1 MPVNVLNLPG
11 DYRISAT
18 NGKIDIIAGQS
29 IESQAG
35 SYIANKATGNYILN
49 DANTYVEN
57 IARSSYIQ
65 NVAFTFILN
74 DAGQFISN
82 QANTYLENIAAG
94 GYIYNQASTYIS
106 NLASTYIQNDAGSYI
121 LNDAG
126 TYIQNTAGSNIE
138 NTAVGGYIS
147 NVSNSYILNQAASY
161 IENTAG
167 SDIDNIAVQNFNVDA
182 TIIQLGVGSS
192 QKIDP
197 RAYFM
202 NDLIPDADVSYD
214 LGQASEYWRRLY
226 SESAIFKGVDNV
238 SNPYLRPYDPLDI
251 YGTAAQRQQ
260 GAVYVAGGV
269 GIEKDLNV
277 GGFIYGRIETANTSL
292 SITVTSTNV
301 DQILYPTF
309 AINTGNQFLFVDT
322 NGVFG
327 GLTYNP
333 SQGKLTIDRG
343 RVAQPDN
350 AVSTMTGAFTITGGV
365 GIGKDIYVGGKVLPG
380 AVNTGS
386 IGKEGLEWYQGYIDN
401 LYSKFIGST
410 SSNLTIAPG
419 TGQTDIFGDL
429 RVRGTNPIGTAPI
442 VRNTLYVTMDG
453 NDTND
458 GRAQDASRACR
469 TIGGAMKSPYYQEGT
484 QILVSAGFYLEDNP
498 LPMKRYTSIRGSDIR
513 TTFVE
518 PINKTQDLFHV
529 NSGVYLNYMTF
540 LNGRSGLLEGPY
552 EEGFNRGA
560 YCTAYPPREG
570 DDRITLNQSPYI
582 QNCTNQSGPW
592 LKDGTMFLP
601 NQTVQ
606 VPAAVGTGSWRA
618 NTTTVVVKVSTGTIT
633 RGMSVNSG
641 QQNPGYYD
649 ARTLLLANKPFIQDQ
664 VVAYVD
670 QTFNSGNFTY
680 DAVKCARDTGLILD
694 SIAIDLLQDS
704 ESESIFAG
712 LQYWRQTG
720 YVDDIGGQITTT
732 TAAITYLKSVVTS
745 TIATTFE
752 KNVVSARFDDILNV
766 LNTSTSTLSTGVFSE
781 WVSNSI
787 VSNTT
792 ASTTA
797 SVLTAYNTILAW
809 KNSLT
814 NQTISYINGLLTPF
828 SYNIAKCSRDTGLIV
843 DSVALDILYEGRSQS
858 TFAGIQYWN
867 QSTSTESIIP
877 GELVTTT
884 NAIIY
889 LSSLT
894 SKVITGNI
902 TGPRYQT
909 RIPQQFPALANYGTI
924 TEQNTTTNL
933 FNFII
938 DILNT
943 GTAGVSD
950 YIVPNSVNSSTN
962 QNVLNAYNAIRIN
975 RDYLITEVIAF
986 VEATKTPGFIY
997 TTATCA
1003 RDTGYII
1010 DSVCFDLLHGG
1021 NRQSVMSGVY
1031 YYGYTSNTTIDGQ
1044 IPQTSAAYRY
1054 MRTLFGSVIQG
1065 QKIPNADLYQVV
1077 TPQVLSLEVGTDTE
1091 VDEAQDL
1098 IDYILGIINTG
1109 PAGLTRIP
1117 IGLNRSNDVFKERGA
1132 KLLLA
1137 NRAFIQAEVVAYV
1150 NTLKTFL
1157 YDEDTCRRDIGYI
1170 LDSVAF
1176 DLKYGGNKQ
1185 SFKSGVYYYGYST
1198 NVSEVAGEIP
1208 QTYGAY
1214 KFLKGLVS
1222 NVVLGVD
1229 VPTNYQSTI
1238 TQVLSLNS
1246 ATQYEADLLNE
1257 KLDIITG
1264 IIRNGPEDYS
1274 AVGRRIP
1281 INLTQ
1286 NTTTQ
1291 VLNAFNLIK
1300 ANRSFIIAE
1309 TIAYVNTTSNTFD
1322 YNREKCRRD
1331 TGILV
1336 ENISYDAVYG
1346 GNQKAV
1352 ESGLSYYDG
1361 VISRISGQESQT
1373 ISAIDYLNSICQQII
1388 INSPVTDLLNGTGT
1402 YAQVINTALNG
1413 VIAGDS
1419 LEDLFNVVT
1428 TIIDNG
1434 PTAAPAIY
1442 ASSGPDKAFISAQ
1455 TLIQANRKFIQENTI
1470 QYINRVLIPATNPGY
1485 FSFSERKCRRDTG
1498 IILDSIAMDL
1508 LYPTANRSQSTFA
1521 GLAYYSQ
1528 TDLVPGIQDE
1538 INPTISAVE
1547 YLKTLARKII
1557 LNITPADDL
1566 IPRYQTGISQIT
1578 TLEPGTE
1585 NDALILNQRF
1595 DEILEIL
1602 NGNIIGWTDRIIPNG
1617 ITKSNLLNIQNSFN
1631 LLIANKT
1638 YLGAEVNAYV
1648 TATNFGFVYDSIK
1661 CARDV
1666 GYITEAVAFDLL
1678 HGGNR
1683 QSIQNGLYYYGF
1695 TTATVI
1701 YAETTQTIAAF
1712 NTLSNIVSQVIR
1724 NIPVTPR
1731 QSIKSQVFGAN
1742 TSTLIEAN
1750 ILAASISTI
1759 TNIIA
1764 NGPSIAVIDTPIA
1777 LTASYTATVLTAV
1790 ELIKANRDFL
1800 IEETI
1805 AYVDQIFNPGMFNYN
1820 EEKCYRDIGLVIDA
1834 VSQDIVLG
1842 GNSKSIEAGLSY
1854 WTNGYNVV
1862 ANEVTT
1868 TTYAFNY
1875 ARNMALQIAKN
1886 QPVDVLTGTFAT
1898 QVINPFFQYGEEY
1911 GPQEAIKRNFKII
1924 NDIIAGGPFYAPPNY
1939 LGGGL
1944 FALTGVNGSDPL
1956 PEPIV
1961 VSVTTQSTGTYIV
1974 GLDRPTIG
1982 FGNNATLYF
1991 GDTYVYPLRDNQV
2004 DELSFEYT
2012 GNTSTWSMRKI
2023 DQVGGMGGALID
2035 GAVISDDSPIQ
2046 SFVFDAFTQLTQG
2059 GRGVHIKNDGYAQ
2072 LVSVF
2077 TIMSSIGVECES
2089 GGIASIV
2096 NSNSNFGN
2104 ICLLA
2109 RGYGKR
2115 KFTGHLY
2122 NPPFKAYPESPDIP
2136 GSEYLNQ
2143 YYPSGFWPN
2152 NAQVMVFL
2160 PDLDDRPH
2168 ISLVMEVEPPETVRD
2183 FTGSLVPQ
2191 TNEQGLPGFLNASP
2205 TTSTLTTGTIT
2216 LSGFS
2221 TDNIF
2226 VGNYVYA
2233 RDQFGRT
2240 TSTNQDVNGNYIRYI
2255 DTGTIVT
2262 NIEFGRIT
2270 LNKPL
2275 TSGGADPDN
2284 TETSVNDNYF
2294 DLFFCGNAYYTV
2306 LSSFVGNNPEYN
2318 RQNTLIPAS
2327 SNILSAAALGLP
2339 VGQITEHIAALTHLN
2354 TITNKVI
2361 NNQTVSSLQTGTNTT
2376 TQFTNVLV
2384 QNGGLATTFIDL
2396 RFDDLIN
2403 IVGAANLTAAE
2414 AVVPQNLRLITGPSV
2429 QGVGSAITL
2438 IEENIEFLAD
2448 EVSSF
2453 VVQNYFNSTFTSY
2466 SGDEKANI
2474 IVKCQRDTK
2483 IILQR
2488 LIYDL
2493 QTGGNYNMVMA
2504 GLSYWRRPGTYHIV
2518 QLGEAVTRTDLF
2530 PDGATC
2536 NFYQRSYMSA
2546 SGYVFEYVGAG
2557 IDYGSLPQ
2565 RGVSD
2570 PKQAQEVVQLNAG
2583 KVFFTSTD
2591 QNGDFRIGPGLVI
2604 SQATGVLSG
2613 RTFTRSLFANLT
2625 PFILAIESG
2634 GG

>member
-1 MPVNVLNLPG
+1 MATQNVLKLPG
-11 DYRISAT
+11 DYKVFALD
-18 NGKIDIIAGQS
+18 GKIYIEAGTS
-29 IESQAG
+29 AELVAGGFVEITSQGDYVALEADSYISNIAG
-35 SYIANKATGNYILN
+35 SYIAN
-49 DANTYVEN
+49 E
-57 IARSSYIQ
+57 
-65 NVAFTFILN
+65 
-74 DAGQFISN
+74 
-82 QANTYLENIAAG
+82 AG
-94 GYIYNQASTYIS
+94 GYIT
-106 NLASTYIQNDAGSYI
+106 NDAGSYI
-121 LNDAG
+121 FNLASSYISNEAGGEILNDAG
-126 TYIQNTAGSNIE
+126 SFIFNLASSYISNEAGGEILNEAGSFINNIAGSYINNE
-138 NTAVGGYIS
+138 ASGYVLTDAGGYIQAIS
-147 NVSNSYILNQAASY
+147 GSYIEYEASSY
-161 IENTAG
+161 IENIAG
-167 SDIDNIAVQNFNVDA
+167 SEFRIDAP
-182 TIIQLGVGSS
+182 IIELGVGTS

-197 RAYFM
+197 KATFI
-202 NDLIPDADVSYD
+202 NDLVPDAENTYDIGDVS
-214 LGQASEYWRRLY
+214 AYWKTLY
-226 SESAIFKGVDNV
+226 TYEGIFKGTDNV
-238 SNPYLRPYDPLDI
+238 SNPYLRPYDPTDI
-251 YGTAAQRQQ
+251 YGTVGQRQA

-292 SITVTSTNV
+292 SINVTATNV
-301 DQILYPTF
+301 DQVLYPTF
-309 AINTGNQFLFVDT
+309 AVSTGNQFLFIDPV
-322 NGVFG
+322 GIYG

-333 SQGKLTIDRG
+333 SQGKLTVDRA
-343 RVAQPDN
+343 RVAQPDQS
-350 AVSTMTGAFTITGGV
+350 VSTMTGAFTVTGGV
-365 GIGKDIYVGGKVLPG
+365 GIGKDVYVGGNVLPG
-380 AVNTGS
+380 SVNTGS
-386 IGKEGLEWYQGYIDN
+386 LGKEGLEWFTGYIDN
-401 LYSKFIGST
+401 VYSKFIGST
-410 SSNLTIAPG
+410 ASDLTIAPG

-429 RVRGTNPIGTAPI
+429 RVRGTNPIGTAPV

-458 GRAQDASRACR
+458 GRAMDSSRACR
-469 TIGGAMKSPYYQEGT
+469 TIGGAMRSPFYQEGT

-498 LPMKRYTSIRGSDIR
+498 LPMKRYTSVRGSDIR
-513 TTFVE
+513 TTFIE

-529 NSGVYLNYMTF
+529 NSGCYLNYMTF

-560 YCTAYPPREG
+560 YATAFPPREG
-570 DDRITLNQSPYI
+570 EDRITLNQSPYI

-606 VPAAVGTGSWRA
+606 VPAAVGTGTWKA
-618 NTTTVVVKVSTGTIT
+618 NQTTVVVKVSTGTIVK
-633 RGMSVNSG
+633 GMSVNSG

-670 QTFNSGNFTY
+670 QTFNSGSFVY
-680 DAVKCARDTGLILD
+680 DAIKCARDTGLIID

-704 ESESIFAG
+704 SSESIFAG

-732 TAAITYLKSVVTS
+732 TAAISYLKNITS
-745 TIATTFE
+745 ATIATTGE
-752 KNVVSARFDDILNV
+752 RDIVVARFNDILNV

-781 WVSNSI
+781 WVTNSI

-797 SVLTAYNTILAW
+797 SVLTAYNTILAY

-814 NQTISYINGLLTPF
+814 NSTINYINGLLTPF

-858 TFAGIQYWN
+858 TFAGLQYWD
-867 QSTSTESIIP
+867 QSSSTQTIIP
-877 GELVTTT
+877 GEFFTTT
-884 NAIIY
+884 NAISY
-889 LSSLT
+889 LSTLT
-894 SKVITGNI
+894 AKIITGNI

-909 RIPQQFPALANYGTI
+909 VIPQQFPALGNYGSI
-924 TEQNTTTNL
+924 NEQNTTTNL
-933 FNFII
+933 FNTILT
-938 DILNT
+938 ILNT
-943 GTAGVSD
+943 GTTGVSD
-950 YIVPNSVNSSTN
+950 LIVPNSVNSSTN
-962 QNVLNAYNAIRIN
+962 QNILNAYNVIKLN
-975 RDYLITEVIAF
+975 REYLITEVIAF
-986 VEATKTPGFIY
+986 VEATKTPGFVY

-1031 YYGYTSNTTIDGQ
+1031 YFGYTSNTSIDGQ

-1054 MRTLFGSVIQG
+1054 MRQLFGSVIQG
-1065 QKIPNADLYQVV
+1065 QKIPDADLYQTGVA
-1077 TPQVLSLEVGTDTE
+1077 QVLSLEVGTDAE

-1098 IDYILGIINTG
+1098 IDYILNIISNGPTGI
-1109 PAGLTRIP
+1109 TRIP
-1117 IGLNRSNDVFKERGA
+1117 IDLNRSSDIYRERGA
-1132 KLLLA
+1132 KLLIL
-1137 NRAFIQAEVVAYV
+1137 NRAFIQAEIVAYV

-1222 NVVLGVD
+1222 SVVLGID

-1238 TQVLSLNS
+1238 TQVLNLNS
-1246 ATQYEADLLNE
+1246 ATVYEAEVLGE

-1264 IIRNGPEDYS
+1264 IIRNGPEEYS

-1291 VLNAFNLIK
+1291 VVNAFNLLK
-1300 ANRSFIIAE
+1300 ANRNFIIAE
-1309 TIAYVNTTSNTFD
+1309 TIAYVNTTSNTFI

-1331 TGILV
+1331 VGILV

-1373 ISAIDYLNSICQQII
+1373 ISAIDYLNSVCQKII
-1388 INSPVTDLLNGTGT
+1388 VNSSVTDLLSGTGT
-1402 YAQVINTALNG
+1402 NAQVINIVLNG
-1413 VIAGDS
+1413 SIAS
-1419 LEDLFNVVT
+1419 EALEDLFNIVT

-1434 PTAAPAIY
+1434 PSAAPAVY
-1442 ASSGPDKAFISAQ
+1442 TSPGPDKAFISAQ
-1455 TLIQANRKFIQENTI
+1455 TLIQANRKFIQENTV

-1498 IILDSIAMDL
+1498 IVIDSIAMDL

-1521 GLAYYSQ
+1521 GLAYWGQ
-1528 TDLVPGIQDE
+1528 TDLVPGIKDE

-1547 YLKTLARKII
+1547 YLKTLSRKII
-1557 LNITPADDL
+1557 LNITPAVDL
-1566 IPRYQTGISQIT
+1566 IPRYQTGIQQVT
-1578 TLEPGTE
+1578 TLEPATE
-1585 NDALILNQRF
+1585 ADAEILFDRF

-1602 NGNIIGWTDRIIPNG
+1602 NGNIIGWTDRIVPNG
-1617 ITKSNLLNIQNSFN
+1617 IVKSNLLNVQNAFN

-1695 TTATVI
+1695 TTSTVI
-1701 YAETTQTIAAF
+1701 YAEISQTIAAF
-1712 NTLSNIVSQVIR
+1712 STLSNIISQVVR

-1731 QSIKSQVFGAN
+1731 QTVKSQVFGYN
-1742 TSTLIEAN
+1742 TATIGEAN
-1750 ILAASISTI
+1750 ILTASINTI
-1759 TNIIA
+1759 TSIIA

-1777 LTASYTATVLTAV
+1777 LTASYTSTVLTAV
-1790 ELIKANRDFL
+1790 ELLKLNRDFL

-1854 WTNGYNVV
+1854 WSNGYNAV
-1862 ANEVTT
+1862 AKEVTT

-1911 GPQEAIKRNFKII
+1911 GPQEAIKRNFAIINKII
-1924 NDIIAGGPFYAPPNY
+1924 EFGPAYAPPNY

-1944 FALTGVNGSDPL
+1944 FALTGINGSDPL

-1961 VSVTTQSTGTYIV
+1961 VSVTTQSTGTFVI
-1974 GLDRPTIG
+1974 GLDRPTVG

-1991 GDTYVYPLRDNQV
+1991 GDTYIYPLRDREV
-2004 DELSFEYT
+2004 DELSFEFT

-2023 DQVGGMGGALID
+2023 DQFGGMGGALID
-2035 GAVISDDSPIQ
+2035 GSVISDDSPIQ
-2046 SFVFDAFTQLTQG
+2046 SFVFDAYTQLTQG

-2104 ICLLA
+2104 ICLQA
-2109 RGYGKR
+2109 KGYGKR
-2115 KFTGHLY
+2115 KFTGHIY
-2122 NPPFKAYPESPDIP
+2122 NPPFKAYPESPNIP
-2136 GSEYLNQ
+2136 GSEFLNQ

-2168 ISLVMEVEPPETVRD
+2168 ISLVMEVVPPETVRD
-2183 FTGSLVPQ
+2183 FTGQLTAQ
-2191 TNEQGLPGFLNASP
+2191 LNEQGLPGFLNANP
-2205 TTSTLTTGTIT
+2205 TTSTLTTGSIT

-2226 VGNYVYA
+2226 VGNFVYA
-2233 RDQFGRT
+2233 RDQFGRS
-2240 TSTNQDVNGNYIRYI
+2240 TSTNLDVNGNFIPYINS
-2255 DTGTIVT
+2255 GTIVT
-2262 NIEFGRIT
+2262 NIEFNRIT
-2270 LNKPL
+2270 LNQPL

-2284 TETSVNDNYF
+2284 TVSSVNDNYF
-2294 DLFFCGNAYYTV
+2294 NLYFCGNAYYTV
-2306 LSSFVGNNPEYN
+2306 LSSEIGSNPQYN
-2318 RQNTLIPAS
+2318 RQNTLIPDS

-2339 VGQITEHIAALTHLN
+2339 VGQITEHIAAMTHLN
-2354 TITNKVI
+2354 TITNRVI
-2361 NNQTVSSLQTGTNTT
+2361 NNQIVSTYQTGANTT
-2376 TQFTNVLV
+2376 TQYTNVLV

-2396 RFDDLIN
+2396 RFDDMIN
-2403 IVGAANLTAAE
+2403 IIGAANLTAAE
-2414 AVVPQNLRLITGPSV
+2414 AVVPQNRRLTSGPTV
-2429 QGVGSAITL
+2429 QGAGSAITL

-2448 EVSSF
+2448 EVSAF
-2453 VVQNYFNSTFTSY
+2453 VVQNYFSTSFTVY
-2466 SGDEKANI
+2466 SNDEKANI

-2488 LIYDL
+2488 LIYDI

-2504 GLSYWRRPGTYHIV
+2504 GLSYWRRPGSYHIV
-2518 QLGEAVTRTDLF
+2518 SLGEGVTRTDLF
-2530 PDGATC
+2530 PDGATT

-2570 PKQAQEVVQLNAG
+2570 PKQEQEVVQLNAG

>member
-1 MPVNVLNLPG
+1 MTTNVLNLPG
-11 DYRISAT
+11 DYKIVANNGYISIKAGTYIT
-18 NGKIDIIAGQS
+18 NLSGGKIENIAQAELTNSAGS
-29 IESQAG
+29 FLTNNAG
-35 SYIANKATGNYILN
+35 SYIQNQAGTSFLNQAGTNLTNIAGQILTNSAGTNLVNSAGGNITNNAANNITNQAGADFDNTVAGNLTNTVSGNFNNTITGNIINSSSGNIDNTAATGNITN
-49 DANTYVEN
+49 V
-57 IARSSYIQ
+57 SSLFSVYATDIVLGQDSSDKINPQGTFVNNMIPDVDIQ
-65 NVAFTFILN
+65 YDI
-74 DAGQFISN
+74 
-82 QANTYLENIAAG
+82 
-94 GYIYNQASTYIS
+94 
-106 NLASTYIQNDAGSYI
+106 
-121 LNDAG
+121 
-126 TYIQNTAGSNIE
+126 GSNS
-138 NTAVGGYIS
+138 IS
-147 NVSNSYILNQAASY
+147 WR
-161 IENTAG
+161 
-167 SDIDNIAVQNFNVDA
+167 
-182 TIIQLGVGSS
+182 
-192 QKIDP
+192 KIY
-197 RAYFM
+197 AEETS
-202 NDLIPDADVSYD
+202 L
-214 LGQASEYWRRLY
+214 
-226 SESAIFKGVDNV
+226 KGTDNV
-238 SNPYLRPYDPLDI
+238 SNPYLRPYNPADI
-251 YGTAAQRQQ
+251 YGTAAERQQ
-260 GAVYVAGGV
+260 GALYVAGGV

-292 SITVTSTNV
+292 SINVTATNI
-301 DQILYPTF
+301 DQTFYSTF
-309 AINTGNQFLFVDT
+309 AVNTGNQFLFIDP
-322 NGVFG
+322 NGPFG
-327 GLTYNP
+327 GFTYNP

-350 AVSTMTGAFTITGGV
+350 AVSTMTGAFTVTGGV
-365 GIGKDIYVGGKVLPG
+365 GIGKDIFIGGNVLPG

-386 IGKEGLEWYQGYIDN
+386 VGKEGLEWYQGFIDN
-401 LYSKFIGST
+401 VYSKFVGST

-419 TGQTDIFGDL
+419 AGLTDVYGDI
-429 RVRGTNPIGTAPI
+429 RVRGTNPIGTAPV

-469 TIGGAMKSPYYQEGT
+469 TIGGAMRSPYYQEGT
-484 QILVSAGFYLEDNP
+484 QILVSAGHYLEDNP
-498 LPMKRYTSIRGSDIR
+498 LPMKRYTSVRGSDIR
-513 TTFVE
+513 TCFIE

-529 NSGVYLNYMTF
+529 NSGCYLNYLTF

-560 YCTAYPPREG
+560 YCTAFPPREG

-606 VPAAVGTGSWRA
+606 VPSAVGTGTWRS
-618 NTTTVVVKVSTGTIT
+618 NTTTIVVKVSTGTIS

-670 QTFNSGNFTY
+670 QTFNSGNFVY
-680 DAVKCARDTGLILD
+680 DAGKCARDTGLIID
-694 SIAIDLLQDS
+694 SIATDLLQDS
-704 ESESIFAG
+704 TSESIFAG

-732 TAAITYLKSVVTS
+732 TNAITYLRSIATA
-745 TIATTFE
+745 TIATAAE
-752 KNVVSARFDDILNV
+752 QNIVVARFNDILNI

-781 WVSNSI
+781 WVTNGI

-797 SVLTAYNTILAW
+797 SVLTAYNNLIAA
-809 KNSLT
+809 KSSLT
-814 NQTISYINGLLTPF
+814 NQTISYINSTLTPF
-828 SYNIAKCSRDTGLIV
+828 TYDQAKCSRDTGLIV
-843 DSVALDILYEGRSQS
+843 DSIAIDLLYEGRSQS
-858 TFAGIQYWN
+858 TFAGIQYWS
-867 QSTSTESIIP
+867 QSTSTETIIP
-877 GELVTTT
+877 GELTTTT
-884 NAIIY
+884 NAIAY

-894 SKVITGNI
+894 SKIIVGNT

-909 RIPQQFPALANYGTI
+909 VYPQQFPPLGNYGTV
-924 TEQNTTTNL
+924 TEQNTVTN
-933 FNFII
+933 NFSFILN
-938 DILNT
+938 ILNT

-962 QNVLNAYNAIRIN
+962 QNVLNAYNAIRLN
-975 RDYLITEVIAF
+975 RDYLVSEVVAF
-986 VEATKTPGFIY
+986 VEATKTPGFVY
-997 TTATCA
+997 STATCA

-1031 YYGYTSNTTIDGQ
+1031 YYGYTGTTTIPGE
-1044 IPQTSAAYRY
+1044 IPQTTAAYNY
-1054 MRTLFGSVIQG
+1054 MKQLFASVIQG
-1065 QKIPNADLYQVV
+1065 QKIPNSSLYQTG
-1077 TPQVLSLEVGTDTE
+1077 TPQVLSLNVGTDAE

-1098 IDYILGIINTG
+1098 LDFIVNIINTG
-1109 PAGLTRIP
+1109 PTGLIRIP
-1117 IGLNRSNDVFKERGA
+1117 VGLDRSGDVFRQKA
-1132 KLLLA
+1132 AAILIA
-1137 NRAFIQAEVVAYV
+1137 NRDFIRAEVVAYV

-1157 YDEDTCRRDIGYI
+1157 YDETTCRRDIGYI
-1170 LDSVAF
+1170 IDSVAY

-1185 SFKSGVYYYGYST
+1185 SIKSGVYYYGYST
-1198 NVSEVAGEIP
+1198 SVSEVAGEIP

-1214 KFLKGLVS
+1214 KFLKDLVG
-1222 NVVLGVD
+1222 NVVLGID
-1229 VPTNYQSTI
+1229 IPTTYQSTV
-1238 TQVLSLNS
+1238 TQVLNLNS
-1246 ATQYEADLLNE
+1246 ATSYEADALKD
-1257 KLDIITG
+1257 KLDVITY
-1264 IIRNGPEDYS
+1264 IIRNGPEDYN

-1281 INLTQ
+1281 IGLTQ

-1291 VLNAFNLIK
+1291 VLNAYNLLK
-1300 ANRSFIIAE
+1300 ANRNFIVAE
-1309 TIAYVNTTSNTFD
+1309 TIAYVNTTSNFFD

-1331 TGILV
+1331 VGILV

-1352 ESGLSYYDG
+1352 ESGLAYYDG
-1361 VISRISGQESQT
+1361 VISKISGQEPQT
-1373 ISAIDYLNSICQQII
+1373 ISAIDYLNSICQKIVV
-1388 INSPVTDLLNGTGT
+1388 NTTVTDLLSGTGT

-1413 VIAGDS
+1413 AIATDA
-1419 LEDLFNVVT
+1419 LEDLFNIVT

-1434 PTAAPAIY
+1434 PTAAPTIY
-1442 ASSGPDKAFISAQ
+1442 ESAGPDKAFISAQ

-1485 FSFSERKCRRDTG
+1485 FSYSERKCRRDTG
-1498 IILDSIAMDL
+1498 LVLDSIVMDL
-1508 LYPTANRSQSTFA
+1508 LYPTTNRSQSTFA
-1521 GLAYYSQ
+1521 GLQYWSQ
-1528 TDLVPGIQDE
+1528 TTLVPGIQDE

-1547 YLKTLARKII
+1547 YLKTLSRKIV

-1566 IPRYQTGISQIT
+1566 ITRYQTSVSQVT
-1578 TLEPGTE
+1578 SLEPATE
-1585 NDALILNQRF
+1585 TEAEVLFSRF

-1602 NGNIIGWTDRIIPNG
+1602 NGTITGWSDRIIPNG
-1617 ITKSNLLNIQNSFN
+1617 VVKSNLLNVRNAYN
-1631 LLIANKT
+1631 LLLANKT

-1648 TATNFGFVYDSIK
+1648 SATNFGFVYDSIK

-1666 GYITEAVAFDLL
+1666 GYLTEAVAFDLL

-1683 QSIQNGLYYYGF
+1683 QSVQNGLYYYGF
-1695 TTATVI
+1695 TTSTNI

-1712 NTLSNIVSQVIR
+1712 NTLSNVISQVIR

-1731 QSIKSQVFGAN
+1731 QSVKTQVFGVN
-1742 TSTLIEAN
+1742 TATTNEAN
-1750 ILAASISTI
+1750 ILAASLTTI
-1759 TNIIA
+1759 TNIISS
-1764 NGPSIAVIDTPIA
+1764 GPSIAVLNTPIA
-1777 LTASYTATVLTAV
+1777 LTASLTATVLTAV
-1790 ELIKANRDFL
+1790 ELIQLNRDFL

-1805 AYVDQIFNPGMFNYN
+1805 AYVDQVFNPGMFNYN

-1834 VSQDIVLG
+1834 VSQDVALG

-1854 WTNGYNVV
+1854 WSSGYNVI
-1862 ANEVTT
+1862 AKEVTT

-1886 QPVDVLTGTFAT
+1886 QPVDVLTGTFVT

-1924 NDIIAGGPFYAPPNY
+1924 NDIIAGGPSYAPPAY

-1944 FALTGVNGSDPL
+1944 FALTGLNGSDPL

-1961 VSVTTQSTGTYIV
+1961 VSVTTQSTGTYVI
-1974 GLDRPTIG
+1974 GLDRPTVG

-1991 GDTYVYPLRDNQV
+1991 GDTYIYPLRDNEV
-2004 DELSFEYT
+2004 DELSFQYT

-2035 GAVISDDSPIQ
+2035 GAVISENSPIQ

-2077 TIMSSIGVECES
+2077 TIFSSIGVEVES

-2096 NSNSNFGN
+2096 NSNANFGN
-2104 ICLLA
+2104 ICLQA
-2109 RGYGKR
+2109 KGYGRR
-2115 KFTGHLY
+2115 KFSGHIY
-2122 NPPFKAYPESPDIP
+2122 NPAFKSYPESPNIP

-2168 ISLVMEVEPPETVRD
+2168 ISLVMEVVPPETVRD
-2183 FTGSLVPQ
+2183 FTGNLVSQ
-2191 TNEQGLPGFLNASP
+2191 VNEQGFPGFLNASP
-2205 TTSTLTTGTIT
+2205 TTSTLTTGSIT

-2221 TDNIF
+2221 TDGIF
-2226 VGNYVYA
+2226 IGNYVYA
-2233 RDQFGRT
+2233 RDQFGRS
-2240 TSTNQDVNGNYIRYI
+2240 TSTNIDSNGNYIPYI
-2255 DTGTIVT
+2255 ATGTIVT
-2262 NIEFGRIT
+2262 NVEFGRIT

-2275 TSGGADPDN
+2275 PAGGSDPDN
-2284 TETSVNDNYF
+2284 TATSINENYF

-2306 LSSFVGNNPEYN
+2306 LSSEVGQNPQYN
-2318 RQNTLIPAS
+2318 RQNNLIPAGE
-2327 SNILSAAALGLP
+2327 NILSATSLGLA
-2339 VGQITEHIAALTHLN
+2339 VGQVNEHIAALNHLN
-2354 TITNKVI
+2354 TITNRVI
-2361 NNQTVSSLQTGTNTT
+2361 NNQIVTTYQTGTSTT
-2376 TQFTNVLV
+2376 TQFTNVLI
-2384 QNGGLATTFIDL
+2384 QDGGLASTFIDL
-2396 RFDDLIN
+2396 RFDDLTS

-2414 AVVPQNLRLITGPSV
+2414 AVVPQNLRLTTGPAV
-2429 QGVGSAITL
+2429 QGAGSAISL
-2438 IEENIEFLAD
+2438 ITANIEFLAD
-2448 EVSSF
+2448 EVSAY
-2453 VVQNYFNSTFTSY
+2453 VVTNYFGSTFASY
-2466 SGDEKANI
+2466 SASEKANI

-2488 LIYDL
+2488 LIYDI
-2493 QTGGNYNMVMA
+2493 QSGGNYNMVMS

-2518 QLGEAVTRTDLF
+2518 QLGEAITRTDLF
-2530 PDGATC
+2530 PDGATV

-2557 IDYGSLPQ
+2557 IDYGALPQ
-2565 RGVSD
+2565 RGVAD
-2570 PKQAQEVVQLNAG
+2570 PKQSQEVVQLNAG

-2625 PFILAIESG
+2625 PFILAIETG
-2634 GG
+2634 AG